1 MNRNFV
7 NSSDIRSVGYE
18 NNALEIEFNRGGIYQ
33 YHGVPQERYYSL
45 ISAGSCGRYFHSFI
59 KPFYPGIK
67 IS

>member
-18 NNALEIEFNRGGIYQ
+18 NNTLEIEFNRGGIYQ

-45 ISAGSCGRYFHSFI
+45 ISAGSCGR
-59 KPFYPGIK
+59 
-67 IS
+67 